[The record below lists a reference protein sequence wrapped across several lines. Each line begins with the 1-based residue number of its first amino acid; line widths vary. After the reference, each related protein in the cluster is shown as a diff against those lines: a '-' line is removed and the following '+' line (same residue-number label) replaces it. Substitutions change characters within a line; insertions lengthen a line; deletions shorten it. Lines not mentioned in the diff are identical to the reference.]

1 LSRAATSVEISVEE
15 VLDSKKEMNEVAEE
29 EEEERRREEEVGF
42 VEERIPFE

>member
-1 LSRAATSVEISVEE
+1 MEISVEE

>member
-1 LSRAATSVEISVEE
+1 MEISVEE
-15 VLDSKKEMNEVAEE
+15 LLDSKKEMNEVAEE